1 MPLRSTSSRRSG
13 RSRVELELL
22 PLPPHAA
29 YSARLAC
36 ESKELNRGERFILE
50 VALPFK
56 SGCIWLTDADCGTFG
71 LAPVDVCS
79 AAVDVELAFVLL
91 PVLLLLQALVP
102 PVASRDVTVL
112 LGAVIVPLLL
122 RKCLKENVDV
132 DEEEAEA
139 VALVLFV
146 ALAVAVAAAAAAG
159 GAAAAVAA
167 VAIIVAEPVVA
178 RIFV

>member
-1 MPLRSTSSRRSG
+1 MPLRSTSSRKSG

-22 PLPPHAA
+22 TLLPHAA

-50 VALPFK
+50 AALPFK
-56 SGCIWLTDADCGTFG
+56 SGCIWLTDADWGTFG

-91 PVLLLLQALVP
+91 LLLLLLQALVP

-132 DEEEAEA
+132 DEEEPVA
-139 VALVLFV
+139 VAFVVFV
-146 ALAVAVAAAAAAG
+146 ALAVAVAG
-159 GAAAAVAA
+159 GAAAAAA
-167 VAIIVAEPVVA
+167 VTAVSIIVAEPVVA
-178 RIFV
+178 LIFV